1 MLIWK
6 KIRSGGIVI
15 CLLALAFTVPSA
27 THSLTITSHLTSRVV
42 ENNGIHGFR
51 SSERNTRNS
60 LTATNSHG
68 NGVGADEFKDI
79 NIDDVLLEAD
89 NALKAAQTSLVD
101 DDDNVDGNTEG
112 LMSENPFKDIDVDD
126 VLLEAENALKLAQS
140 SLIDNDENKKN
151 GDTKLG
157 NLKDAIRN
165 SLLSDDI
172 EDKTSVEVTEIL
184 SSTLGGILLGSLL
197 GSVATFKLSDLGVLS
212 FDDVQ
217 FTIPIIAGVVV
228 GGIVG
233 FAGSLQDNTAG
244 MIVRNVLGVPT
255 KALASAI
262 VNNIQEAARRQV
274 EKTTNELKSIPSN
287 VAKEAKLAV
296 DMAIESA
303 IESAI
308 EKLKKLVVVLAILAS
323 LAGVGV
329 LILNE
334 QLIVDMVSQNE
345 QLLVDMV
352 SQQF

>member
-6 KIRSGGIVI
+6 KIKSRGIVI
-15 CLLALAFTVPSA
+15 CLLASA
-27 THSLTITSHLTSRVV
+27 TRSLTITSHLTSRVAKD
-42 ENNGIHGFR
+42 NGIHAFR
-51 SSERNTRNS
+51 SSELNTRKS
-60 LTATNSHG
+60 LTTTYSKNDD
-68 NGVGADEFKDI
+68 VRTDEFKDI
-79 NIDDVLLEAD
+79 NIDDVLLEAE

-101 DDDNVDGNTEG
+101 DDGNADGNKEG
-112 LMSENPFKDIDVDD
+112 SMSETPFKDIDVDD
-126 VLLEAENALKLAQS
+126 VLLEAENALKLAQM
-140 SLIDNDENKKN
+140 SLIDNDESKKN
-151 GDTKLG
+151 GDTELG
-157 NLKDAIRN
+157 NLKNAIRN
-165 SLLSDDI
+165 SLLSDDV

-197 GSVATFKLSDLGVLS
+197 GSAATFKLSDMGMLS
-212 FDDVQ
+212 FDDIQ
-217 FTIPIIAGVVV
+217 FTIPIIAGVIS

-233 FAGSLQDNTAG
+233 FAGSLQENTAG
-244 MIVRNVLGVPT
+244 TIVRNVLGVPT
-255 KALASAI
+255 KAIASTI

-287 VAKEAKLAV
+287 MAKEAKLAV

-308 EKLKKLVVVLAILAS
+308 EKLKKLVVALAILAS
-323 LAGVGV
+323 LVGVGV

-345 QLLVDMV
+345 QHLVDMI